1 MRLNRFLAAAG
12 LGSRRSCETLINE
25 GKVQVN
31 GIVCI
36 TLATTIGP
44 QDEVV
49 VHGRKLK
56 PQDRLYVL
64 LNKPRGFLCTAH
76 DDAERG
82 RRTVFDLLP
91 REWPRLFHVG
101 RLDMDSEG
109 LLLLTNDGDLAL
121 RMTHPR
127 YKIEKEYEVSLDRR
141 FESGDAPTLC
151 RGVFIAPED
160 DSIYRLPGKT
170 EAKEDS
176 EAIATVP
183 IARPKP
189 AARVRA
195 KAESVVPL
203 DGNRVKVVLKQGMKR
218 QIRLM
223 FLQLGYKVRRLVRKR
238 IGPLV
243 DSHLRS
249 GAWRELTPSEVAIL
263 SRRPDGPTVA
273 ATGPRTARPARARET
288 RGPGK
293 TR

>member
-1 MRLNRFLAAAG
+1 MRLNRFLASAG
-12 LGSRRSCETLINE
+12 LGSRRSCEGLITA

-31 GIVCI
+31 GQVCV
-36 TLATTIGP
+36 TLATTVGS
-44 QDEVV
+44 QDEVIV
-49 VHGRKLK
+49 NGRKLR
-56 PQDRLYVL
+56 PQERLYVL
-64 LNKPRGFLCTAH
+64 LNKPRGILCTAH
-76 DDAERG
+76 DDGERG

-141 FESGDAPTLC
+141 FEPGDALTLC

-160 DSIYRLPGKT
+160 DSIYRPK
-170 EAKEDS
+170 AKGAAS
-176 EAIATVP
+176 EPAAVNVDGP
-183 IARPKP
+183 AHQPAPAR

-195 KAESVVPL
+195 KAEAVFPL

-249 GAWRELTPSEVAIL
+249 GEWRALTPSEVAIL
-263 SRRPDGPTVA
+263 SRRSDDPASAKPA
-273 ATGPRTARPARARET
+273 TARPARAHAPRD
-288 RGPGK
+288 RGK

>member
-1 MRLNRFLAAAG
+1 MRLNRFLASAG
-12 LGSRRSCETLINE
+12 LGSRRSCEVLITA
-25 GKVQVN
+25 GKVLLN
-31 GIVCI
+31 GEVC
-36 TLATTIGP
+36 TNLATAVGP

-49 VHGRKLK
+49 VNGRKLRA
-56 PQDRLYVL
+56 QERLYVL
-64 LNKPRGFLCTAH
+64 LNKPKGFLCTAY

-127 YKIEKEYEVSLDRR
+127 YKIEKEYEVTLDRP
-141 FESGDAPTLC
+141 FEPGDAATLC

-160 DSIYRLPGKT
+160 DAIYRPRPK
-170 EAKEDS
+170 ADPK
-176 EAIATVP
+176 AIADAKSEKGQPVRTV
-183 IARPKP
+183 

-195 KAESVVPL
+195 KAEAVFPL
-203 DGNRVKVVLKQGMKR
+203 DGRRVKVVLKQGMKR

-223 FLQLGYKVRRLVRKR
+223 FLQLGYKVKRLVRKR
-238 IGPLV
+238 IGALV

-249 GAWRELTPSEVAIL
+249 GEWRALTPSEVAIL
-263 SRRPDGPTVA
+263 SRPSPT
-273 ATGPRTARPARARET
+273 PPKSR
-288 RGPGK
+288 
-293 TR
+293 

>member
-1 MRLNRFLAAAG
+1 MRLNRFLASAG
-12 LGSRRSCETLINE
+12 LGSRRSCEALITA

-31 GIVCI
+31 GEVCT
-36 TLATTIGP
+36 TLATAVGP
-44 QDEVV
+44 QDEVIV
-49 VHGRKLK
+49 NGRKLRA
-56 PQDRLYVL
+56 QERLYVL
-64 LNKPRGFLCTAH
+64 LNKPKGFLCTAY

-127 YKIEKEYEVSLDRR
+127 YKIEKEYEVTLDRP
-141 FESGDAPTLC
+141 FEPGDAATLC

-160 DSIYRLPGKT
+160 DAIYRP
-170 EAKEDS
+170 
-176 EAIATVP
+176 
-183 IARPKP
+183 RPKSQAEKAP
-189 AARVRA
+189 AAKAAPVAVVHIPAPRVRA
-195 KAESVVPL
+195 KAEAVFAL
-203 DGNRVKVVLKQGMKR
+203 DGRRVKVVLKQGMKR

-223 FLQLGYKVRRLVRKR
+223 FLQLGYKVKRLVRKR

-249 GAWRELTPSEVAIL
+249 GDWRALTPSEIAIL
-263 SRRPDGPTVA
+263 SRSGVTPPKSR
-273 ATGPRTARPARARET
+273 
-288 RGPGK
+288 
-293 TR
+293 

>member
-12 LGSRRSCETLINE
+12 LGSRRSCKALITA

-31 GIVCI
+31 GEVCI
-36 TLATTIGP
+36 TLATTVGP
-44 QDEVV
+44 LDVV
-49 VHGRKLK
+49 MVNGRKLRA
-56 PQDRLYVL
+56 QDRLYIL
-64 LNKPRGFLCTAH
+64 LNKPRGVLCTAF
-76 DDAERG
+76 DDGERG

-127 YKIEKEYEVSLDRR
+127 FKIEKEYEVSLDRR
-141 FESGDAPTLC
+141 FEPGDAATLC

-160 DSIYRLPGKT
+160 DAIYRPKT
-170 EAKEDS
+170 KE
-176 EAIATVP
+176 EVP
-183 IARPKP
+183 QPTDPKAETAPHRPAAP
-189 AARVRA
+189 ARVRA
-195 KAESVVPL
+195 KAEAVFL
-203 DGNRVKVVLKQGMKR
+203 LEGNRVKVVLKQGMKR

-249 GAWRELTPSEVAIL
+249 GEYRQLTASEVSIL
-263 SRRPDGPTVA
+263 SRRPETPA
-273 ATGPRTARPARARET
+273 AANQAPANPGPARGRAP
-288 RGPGK
+288 RGRGK

>member
-1 MRLNRFLAAAG
+1 MRLNRFLASAG
-12 LGSRRSCETLINE
+12 LGSRRSCEALITA
-25 GKVQVN
+25 GKVQLN
-31 GIVCI
+31 GQVCV
-36 TLATTIGP
+36 TLATTVGS
-44 QDEVV
+44 QDEVIV
-49 VHGRKLK
+49 NGRKLR
-56 PQDRLYVL
+56 PQERLYVL
-64 LNKPRGFLCTAH
+64 LNKPRGILCTAH
-76 DDAERG
+76 DDGERG

-127 YKIEKEYEVSLDRR
+127 YKIEKEYDVSLDRR
-141 FESGDAPTLC
+141 FEPGDALTLC

-160 DSIYRLPGKT
+160 DSIYRPK
-170 EAKEDS
+170 AK
-176 EAIATVP
+176 ATANEP
-183 IARPKP
+183 AAAKGEEPARQPAP
-189 AARVRA
+189 ARAARVRA
-195 KAESVVPL
+195 KAEAVFPL

-249 GAWRELTPSEVAIL
+249 GEWRALTPSEVAIL
-263 SRRPDGPTVA
+263 SRRSDDPAKAKPA
-273 ATGPRTARPARARET
+273 TARPARARAP
-288 RGPGK
+288 RGRGK

>member
-1 MRLNRFLAAAG
+1 MRLNQFLAAAG
-12 LGSRRSCETLINE
+12 LGSRRSCETLVTA

-31 GIVCI
+31 GEVCV

-49 VHGRKLK
+49 VSGRKLR
-56 PQDRLYVL
+56 PQERLYIL
-64 LNKPRGFLCTAH
+64 LNKPRGILCTAF
-76 DDAERG
+76 DDGEHG

-109 LLLLTNDGDLAL
+109 LLLLTNDGDLSL

-141 FESGDAPTLC
+141 FEPGDALTLC

-160 DSIYRLPGKT
+160 DAIYRLPAKVESKASAVPKT
-170 EAKEDS
+170 EAP
-176 EAIATVP
+176 TR
-183 IARPKP
+183 RPTL

-195 KAESVVPL
+195 KAEAVFPL

-249 GAWRELTPSEVAIL
+249 GEWRQLTPSEVAIL
-263 SRRPDGPTVA
+263 SRRSDVPPSPA
-273 ATGPRTARPARARET
+273 PAPASARPARARGP
-288 RGPGK
+288 RGRGK

>member
-1 MRLNRFLAAAG
+1 MRLNRFLASAG
-12 LGSRRSCETLINE
+12 LGSRRSCEALITA
-25 GKVQVN
+25 GKVQLN
-31 GIVCI
+31 GHVCV
-36 TLATTIGP
+36 TLATTVGS

-49 VHGRKLK
+49 VNGRKLR
-56 PQDRLYVL
+56 PQERLYVL
-64 LNKPRGFLCTAH
+64 LNKPRGILCTAH
-76 DDAERG
+76 DDGERG

-141 FESGDAPTLC
+141 FEPGDALTLC

-160 DSIYRLPGKT
+160 DSIYRPK
-170 EAKEDS
+170 AKV
-176 EAIATVP
+176 EAIEPAAVKADGP
-183 IARPKP
+183 AHQPAPAR

-195 KAESVVPL
+195 KAEAVFPL

-249 GAWRELTPSEVAIL
+249 GEWRALTPSEVAIL
-263 SRRPDGPTVA
+263 SRRSDAPANAKPA
-273 ATGPRTARPARARET
+273 TARPARARAP
-288 RGPGK
+288 RGRGK
-293 TR
+293 TH